1 MHAFNNI
8 LIAYDGSEGSVKA
21 VKLGI
26 DMMRRLDSN
35 ITVLHVLEEKMTG
48 APVASRQPEAL
59 PIGGFGLQDM
69 NMYANNVKEPAP
81 SNRPSEDVHY
91 DPTEESAREIR
102 ELLAQERVEAP
113 VEVMVGDP
121 SKTICKFAETQNHDL
136 IIIGSR
142 GLGGLKKLI
151 LGSVSD
157 KVTNSAT
164 CPVLVAK

>member
-1 MHAFNNI
+1 MHSFNNI

-21 VKLGI
+21 LKLGI
-26 DMMRRLDSN
+26 DMMRRLDTN
-35 ITVLHVLEEKMTG
+35 ITVLQVLEEKMTG
-48 APVASRQPEAL
+48 APISSRQPEVM
-59 PIGGFGLQDM
+59 PVGGFGLQGM
-69 NMYANNVKEPAP
+69 NMYANNVKERVPTD
-81 SNRPSEDVHY
+81 RPPQATNY
-91 DPTEESAREIR
+91 DPTEESFREIR

-113 VEVMVGDP
+113 VEVMFGDP
-121 SKTICKFAETQNHDL
+121 AKSICKFAETNNHDL

>member
-1 MHAFNNI
+1 MHSFNNI

-21 VKLGI
+21 LKLGI
-26 DMMRRLDSN
+26 DMMRRLDTN
-35 ITVLHVLEEKMTG
+35 ITVLQVLEEKMTG
-48 APVASRQPEAL
+48 APISSRQPEVM
-59 PIGGFGLQDM
+59 PVGGFGLEGM
-69 NMYANNVKEPAP
+69 NMYANNVKERVPTD
-81 SNRPSEDVHY
+81 RPSQATNN
-91 DPTEESAREIR
+91 DPTEESAMEIR

-113 VEVMVGDP
+113 VEVMFGDP
-121 SKTICKFAETQNHDL
+121 AKSICKFAETQNHDL